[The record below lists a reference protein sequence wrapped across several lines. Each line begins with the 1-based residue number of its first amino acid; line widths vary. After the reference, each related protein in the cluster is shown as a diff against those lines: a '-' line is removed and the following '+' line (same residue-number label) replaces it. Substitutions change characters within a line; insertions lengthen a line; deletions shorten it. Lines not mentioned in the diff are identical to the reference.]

1 MMVIGKMIAVVALA
15 LSVFRKE
22 QDTEKCTP
30 EDGKMTK
37 DM

>member
-1 MMVIGKMIAVVALA
+1 MMATGRVIVDVALVHT
-15 LSVFRKE
+15 VFQRE
-22 QDTEKCTP
+22 QDTEKCTL